1 MGLNWSR
8 TKFSDFSIHHLIR
21 GDYKYINF
29 KKNVEI
35 KYLHSVKLKDVISG
49 YYKGYAFKGKDFS
62 KDGEVF
68 AIKGNIFNSDFSID
82 YDNASFLPI
91 EHYEDSKYE
100 KFKIS
105 KNDIIVSLVG
115 SIGKM
120 AIITNDTKAL
130 LNQNNIALQL
140 DESKYNIKIF
150 SYILKDKIKRL
161 VESVYKNS
169 GYSFLAIDDLFNLN
183 LPKLSNDIQI
193 ELVKKIK
200 PLEEEIKNLK
210 KSQKKDIEIINEI
223 FSQEFEFDSNT
234 IKDLEREKTYKI
246 NFTDLNNSIDFRS
259 ATKFHSNKYDF
270 LKLKIF
276 TEYTFKDFAEFM
288 TLGRQIKPEHFDKE
302 SDYFYL
308 MPNAIKNNRL
318 NEKLMKSIK
327 FSFFDKLK
335 HISLKYNDLV
345 LAASGEGTIGKS
357 AIYNSDIDAV
367 TSQFIMKIELK
378 NKELVNYFHY
388 YMQSTFFQFTVEKFK
403 KGMGNMTNIFV
414 SQVKDFP
421 VLFNKN
427 LVSKIVDNIKKQ
439 IDEQKEIDRK
449 IEQKQNEIK
458 DLIQKAM
465 DPKI

>member
-1 MGLNWSR
+1 
-8 TKFSDFSIHHLIR
+8 
-21 GDYKYINF
+21 
-29 KKNVEI
+29 
-35 KYLHSVKLKDVISG
+35 
-49 YYKGYAFKGKDFS
+49 
-62 KDGEVF
+62 
-68 AIKGNIFNSDFSID
+68 
-82 YDNASFLPI
+82 
-91 EHYEDSKYE
+91 
-100 KFKIS
+100 
-105 KNDIIVSLVG
+105 
-115 SIGKM
+115 
-120 AIITNDTKAL
+120 
-130 LNQNNIALQL
+130 
-140 DESKYNIKIF
+140 
-150 SYILKDKIKRL
+150 
-161 VESVYKNS
+161 
-169 GYSFLAIDDLFNLN
+169 
-183 LPKLSNDIQI
+183 
-193 ELVKKIK
+193 
-200 PLEEEIKNLK
+200 
-210 KSQKKDIEIINEI
+210 
-223 FSQEFEFDSNT
+223 
-234 IKDLEREKTYKI
+234 
-246 NFTDLNNSIDFRS
+246 
-259 ATKFHSNKYDF
+259 
-270 LKLKIF
+270 
-276 TEYTFKDFAEFM
+276 
-288 TLGRQIKPEHFDKE
+288 
-302 SDYFYL
+302 